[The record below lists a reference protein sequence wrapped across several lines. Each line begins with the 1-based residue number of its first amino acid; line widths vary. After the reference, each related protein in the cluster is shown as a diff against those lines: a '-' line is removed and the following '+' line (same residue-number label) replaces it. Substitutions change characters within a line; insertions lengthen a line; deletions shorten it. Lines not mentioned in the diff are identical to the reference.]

1 VTRSQSATLSE
12 VTRGRRG
19 RSPPSES
26 PSEPVAKKKRGVGAT
41 IDGLKLKISELE
53 ASVFM
58 AATELASKSL
68 IIASLKIPIPCCK
81 TSLVPRSFV
90 FLIYYSN

>member
-12 VTRGRRG
+12 VARGRRG

-41 IDGLKLKISELE
+41 IDGLKLKMSELE
-53 ASVFM
+53 ASVFYGSYRISFEKFDHCVIKKSNTLLQDKLG
-58 AATELASKSL
+58 AEELRISHIL
-68 IIASLKIPIPCCK
+68 
-81 TSLVPRSFV
+81 
-90 FLIYYSN
+90 